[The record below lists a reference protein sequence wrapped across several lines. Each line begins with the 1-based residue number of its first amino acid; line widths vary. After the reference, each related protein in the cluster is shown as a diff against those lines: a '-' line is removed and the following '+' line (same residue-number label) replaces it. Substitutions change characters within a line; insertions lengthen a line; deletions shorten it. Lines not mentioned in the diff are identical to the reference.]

1 MKILLILLIVGAV
14 SILSACSNMDNYPE
28 NVSEALN
35 FAGDNRAELIRVIDH
50 YKDSGDSLKLQA
62 AYFLIGNME
71 DHCYVTYRLFDTS
84 ENTVEIDPM
93 TYENYEVLTIAID
106 SIEKTRGELD
116 YESTDKIMDMETVS
130 ADFLINQIDLAFTA
144 WREKP
149 WAGHLNFDEFCRYVL
164 PYRGS
169 NEPLEDW
176 RSHFVKKYAGI
187 DTLLENSKDPVEAAG
202 FINKD
207 VRTWFGFDPR
217 YYFHPTDQGMT
228 EMLASGLGRCEDMT
242 NMAIFALRANALAVT
257 SDFTPY
263 WANTGNNHAW
273 NAILTANGTVV
284 PFMGAEADPGQYK
297 LHNKAAKVYRKTFDK
312 QMGNLVFQP
321 NKQDSLPRWL
331 NRKYYTD
338 VTADYMDVCD
348 VAISCTEEIPD
359 SADIGYI
366 CVFNSGEFRPIHWG
380 RIEDGRVTF
389 TDMGNGIVYL
399 PASYQNKEIVALAS
413 PFILTEDCRIE
424 YLIPDTGRTISINLS
439 GVTKR
444 AMAASTETSKL
455 GSLTIGE
462 EYTLSYWD
470 NGWQTLKEFSAAHSA
485 VRIDEL
491 PSGCLYWLISSDGGR
506 EERIFTIK
514 DGQQIFW

>member
-1 MKILLILLIVGAV
+1 MKKLLALLAISLAAV
-14 SILSACSNMDNYPE
+14 LTACSVNNYPE
-28 NVSEALN
+28 NVSEALDIS
-35 FAGDNRAELIRVIDH
+35 GDNRDALAGVIDH
-50 YKDSGDSLKLQA
+50 YKNSGDSLKLQA

-84 ENTVEIDPM
+84 QNTVEIDPM
-93 TYENYEVLTIAID
+93 AYKNYDILTIAID
-106 SIEKTRGELD
+106 SIEKARGELD
-116 YESTDKIMDMETVS
+116 YESTDKIMDIETIS
-130 ADFLINQIDLAFTA
+130 ADFLINQIDLAFDA

-149 WAGHLNFDEFCRYVL
+149 WAAHLGFDDFCRFVL

-176 RSHFVKKYAGI
+176 RSYFIKKYAGI
-187 DTLLENSKDPVEAAG
+187 DSLLENPNDPSEAAG
-202 FINKD
+202 YINKD
-207 VRTWFGFDPR
+207 VRGWFGFDPR

-273 NAILTANGTVV
+273 NAILTADGTVI
-284 PFMGAEADPGQYK
+284 PFMGAEADPGHYE
-297 LHNKAAKVYRKTFDK
+297 LHNKAAKVYRKTYDK
-312 QMGNLVFQP
+312 QMDNLVFQP

-348 VAISCTEEIPD
+348 IIVSSTQEIPD
-359 SADIGYI
+359 SVNIGYI
-366 CVFNSGEFRPIHWG
+366 CVFNSGDFRPIHWG
-380 RIEDGRVTF
+380 KIENDRVNF
-389 TDMGNGIVYL
+389 SDMGSGIVYQ
-399 PASYQNKEIVALAS
+399 PASFQNKEVVALAY
-413 PFILTEDCRIE
+413 PFVLTEDCRIE
-424 YLIPDTGRTISINLS
+424 YLIPNKDSEVSVNLS

-444 AMAASTETSKL
+444 AMAASTETNEL

-462 EYTLSYWD
+462 KYTLSYWD
-470 NGWQTLKEFSAAHSA
+470 NGWQTIKEFVAEQNA
-485 VRIDEL
+485 VQIDEV
-491 PSGCLYWLISSDGGR
+491 PSGGLYWLTSSDGSG

-514 DGQQIFW
+514 DGQQLFW